1 MCRRCDPENRADI
14 PWLRCPHGAV
24 GSLQEAAGRPWLMAS
39 AILLRFVPTW
49 QRSRRSIAGYARCNT
64 ILSRVVCS
72 STRQL
77 PHQPRHAASCV
88 FRSGAPSI
96 DSIRFAS
103 PAPISPTPSA
113 LLVAMLVPAEC
124 AFVQCG
130 VWRSCMATRRCRR
143 WWCKRRKSELSGK
156 KLSKNSG
163 KSERPRHATAH
174 SHAIARSLQHT
185 RARYHRHT
193 PRHE

>member
-1 MCRRCDPENRADI
+1 VCRRCDPENRADI

-39 AILLRFVPTW
+39 AIVLRFLPTW

-88 FRSGAPSI
+88 FRRGAPSI
-96 DSIRFAS
+96 DSIRFAN
-103 PAPISPTPSA
+103 AVGSA
-113 LLVAMLVPAEC
+113 CCDARAAES

-174 SHAIARSLQHT
+174 AIARSLKPT